1 MKRGIRTVV
10 LKDGTEFVGKRLQW
24 DFWEGWGEVTYRI
37 LSSNRLPVGSKV
49 RVRLSAISYIVIEQ
63 ASYIAVEPKGK

>member
-1 MKRGIRTVV
+1 MDRIRTVV
-10 LKDGTEFVGKRLQW
+10 LNDGTEFVGKRTFN
-24 DFWEGWGEVTYRI
+24 FWEGWGEATYRV

-63 ASYIAVEPKGK
+63 ACYIAVEPKGK